1 MRDYL
6 ETVTR
11 RVVVYDGGMGATLEQ
26 FDLTQEDYGGLQGKC
41 HEALVLNR
49 PDVIEG
55 VHASMLDAGAEVVET
70 DTFQG
75 SRLKLE
81 EWGLADYTVEVN
93 TKAAEIARRAAG
105 EHRFVAGSIGPTGY
119 LPASDDST
127 LGQIRFGELVEV
139 FAEQAAG
146 LVDGGAD
153 LIIIETAQ
161 DILEVKAAVFGARE
175 AFKSTGRTLPIHTS
189 VSLLPNGGKML
200 LGTDISAV
208 LCTLEALRVDVI
220 GLNCSTGPEDMRDA
234 IRFLGEFCSV
244 PVACIPNAG
253 LPLQGPDGETIFPE
267 QPGPLADAL
276 AEFVERYG
284 VGVVGGCCGT
294 TPEHIRAI
302 VERVRPAGGDTA
314 RGANG
319 DTAPR
324 TTAAGAAL
332 PTRAAPPSAGGG
344 AKGSTTLP
352 TRAVAP
358 RPAPRPPHLSSM
370 IAATPLVQEP
380 HPTMVGE
387 RVNSQGSRKAKQLL
401 LADDY
406 DGLVQIAED
415 QVTGGAHVLDT
426 CVALTER
433 SDEDEQMR
441 QVVKR
446 ISLTQP
452 APIQVDS
459 TEPEVIETAL
469 EQIPGRAIVNSVNLE
484 AGRDKLDRVVP
495 LALAHG
501 AALIALTIDEVGMA
515 KTAQRKV
522 EIAERIRD
530 LCCEEHGLDPELL
543 IFDCLTFT
551 LTTGDEEWRPSA
563 VETIEGI
570 RRIKAEIPHV
580 KTSLGVSNVSFG
592 VSPGAR
598 AVLNS
603 VFLHHCVQA
612 GLDLAMVNPNHITP
626 YSEIS
631 HEERKL
637 ADDLVFNRSEDALQH
652 FIEHFES
659 KGETEAQTT
668 ANPTEGMEPEE
679 ALHFHIL
686 RRRKEGVE
694 DWIDL
699 SVEKIGAVPTLNEVL
714 LPAMKEVGDK
724 FGAGELILPFVL
736 QSAEVMKR
744 AVAQLEKYLDKIEG
758 YTKGTVVLAT
768 VFGDVHDI
776 GKSLVNTILT
786 NNGYTV
792 IDLGKQVPIQTIL
805 DAAQEHEAT
814 AIGLSAL
821 LVSTSKQMPA
831 CIQELHAKGL
841 QYPVLIGGAAIN
853 RAFSF
858 RALYPGGKDST
869 EPYAPG
875 VFYCKDA
882 FEGLSVMD
890 QLIDEQAHTALL
902 EKLRAGATAFREK
915 GEEPVEQGD
924 LTDSSVRSP
933 ARTDAPVPTPP
944 YWGVREIPVDLN
956 AVYSHLDTHVLF
968 KLHWGGKG
976 VKGEAWR
983 ELVEEN
989 FRPRLERMWAEANGR
1004 LAGERPEEHAN
1015 GRTGASSKDAEET
1028 QAHAPYLHPR
1038 ALLGFFPCY
1047 AAGNDIVV
1055 LDPEDRAT
1063 ELTRFVCPRQP
1074 KGDRICLADFFRSGV
1089 KVEGEGAKAGAAGAA
1104 AAAGS
1109 SSYLP
1114 PAELDVIAVQ
1124 AVTVG
1129 SEVTELM
1136 AKLEAEGE
1144 FAEQLFVHGLGVQT
1158 AEGLA
1163 EWLHHEARAM
1173 LSIPATQGRRYSWGY
1188 PAVPEQSEHLKVEK
1202 LLDLGQIGMKITDG
1216 YAPEPEQ
1223 STLALVAHHPQAIYF
1238 GTRQGRLLPD
1248 GSPDDL
1254 IKGSYRDPSLAGFDG
1269 VRELADED
1277 PPDGVVEGE
1286 DEPAL
1291 AG

>member
-1 MRDYL
+1 MVRDYL
-6 ETVTR
+6 KAISE

-26 FDLTQEDYGGLQGKC
+26 FDLTSEDYGGLAGKC
-41 HEALVLNR
+41 HEALILNR

-55 VHASMLDAGAEVVET
+55 VHNSMLDAGAEVLET
-70 DTFQG
+70 DTFQA
-75 SRLKLE
+75 SRIKLE
-81 EWGLADYTVEVN
+81 EWGLADYTVEIN
-93 TKAAEIARRAAG
+93 TKAAEIARKAAG
-105 EHRFVAGSIGPTGY
+105 ENRFVAGSIGPTGY
-119 LPASDDST
+119 LPASEEAS
-127 LGQIRFGELVEV
+127 LGQIRFRELVEV

-146 LVDGGAD
+146 LIDGGAD

-175 AFKSTGRTLPIHTS
+175 AFHSTGRTLPIHTS

-208 LCTLEALRVDVI
+208 LTTLEALKVDVI

-234 IRFLGEFCSV
+234 IRFLGEFSPV

-267 QPGPLADAL
+267 RPGPLAEAL

-284 VGVVGGCCGT
+284 VGIVGGCCGT
-294 TPEHIRAI
+294 TPEHIAAI
-302 VERVRPAGGDTA
+302 VQRVHG
-314 RGANG
+314 
-319 DTAPR
+319 
-324 TTAAGAAL
+324 
-332 PTRAAPPSAGGG
+332 
-344 AKGSTTLP
+344 
-352 TRAVAP
+352 RAVQP

-380 HPTMVGE
+380 RPTMVGE
-387 RVNSQGSRKAKQLL
+387 RVNSQGSRKAKELL

-415 QVTGGAHVLDT
+415 QVQGGAHVLDL

-441 QVVKR
+441 LVAKKV
-446 ISLTQP
+446 SLTQP
-452 APIQVDS
+452 APIQIDS
-459 TEPEVIETAL
+459 TEPEVIATAL
-469 EQIPGRAIVNSVNLE
+469 DQIPGRAIVNSVNLE
-484 AGRDKLDRVVP
+484 AGREKLDRVTP

-522 EIAERIRD
+522 EVAKRIRD
-530 LCCEEHGLDPELL
+530 LCCGEHGLDPELL

-563 VETIEGI
+563 VETIAG
-570 RRIKAEIPHV
+570 IKAIKEQIPGV

-603 VFLHHCVQA
+603 TFLHHCVQA

-631 HEERKL
+631 DVEREL
-637 ADDLVFNRSEDALQH
+637 ADDLVYNRREDALER
-652 FIEHFES
+652 FIAHFES
-659 KGETEAQTT
+659 KGEEEVQSA
-668 ANPTEGMEPEE
+668 ADPTEGMEPEQ

-694 DWIDL
+694 DWIDKA
-699 SVEKIGAVPTLNEVL
+699 VEKIGAVPTLNEVL

-792 IDLGKQVPIQTIL
+792 VDLGKQVPIQTIL
-805 DAAQEHEAT
+805 DAAVEHEAT

-831 CIQELHAKGL
+831 AIQELHSKGL
-841 QYPVLIGGAAIN
+841 PYPVLIGGAAIN
-853 RAFSF
+853 RAFSY
-858 RALYPGGKDST
+858 RALYPGGKDS
-869 EPYAPG
+869 EELYAPG

-890 QLIDEQAHTALL
+890 QLIDDDAHAALL
-902 EKLRAGATAFREK
+902 TKLRDGATAFRAK
-915 GEEPVEQGD
+915 GEEPEENLNFAD
-924 LTDSSVRSP
+924 DSVRS
-933 ARTDAPVPTPP
+933 AVRTDVPIPTPP
-944 YWGVREIPVDLN
+944 FWGVKEIPVDLQE
-956 AVYSHLDTHVLF
+956 VYPHLDTHVLF

-976 VKGEAWR
+976 VKGEAWKTLLR
-983 ELVEEN
+983 ED
-989 FRPRLERMWAEANGR
+989 FRPRLERMWKEQ
-1004 LAGERPEEHAN
+1004 
-1015 GRTGASSKDAEET
+1015 T
-1028 QAHAPYLHPR
+1028 YLHPR

-1047 AAGNDIVV
+1047 SLGNDIVL

-1074 KGDRICLADFFRSGV
+1074 KGDRICLADFYRPAIDG
-1089 KVEGEGAKAGAAGAA
+1089 K
-1104 AAAGS
+1104 
-1109 SSYLP
+1109 P
-1114 PAELDVIAVQ
+1114 PAELDVISVQ

-1129 SEVTELM
+1129 GEVTELM
-1136 AKLEAEGE
+1136 AKLEADGE

-1163 EWLHHEARAM
+1163 EWLHFRTREM
-1173 LSIPATQGRRYSWGY
+1173 LDIPATQGRRYSWGY

-1202 LLDLGQIGMKITDG
+1202 LLNLSQIAMKITDG

-1238 GTRQGRLLPD
+1238 GTRQGRLLEN
-1248 GSPDDL
+1248 GSPDDV
-1254 IKGSYRDPSLAGFDG
+1254 IRGSARDPSLFA
-1269 VRELADED
+1269 ELDDED
-1277 PPDGVVEGE
+1277 PPEGAVEAE

-1291 AG
+1291 AS